1 MKTLIINGSPK
12 KESGN
17 TEVFIRQF
25 IQGMKS
31 PCEVCYASKGNYK
44 QIAEYLQGFDTVIF
58 AMPLYIHA
66 MPSIVMKIFEY
77 MEPTLDHGKS
87 MGFIVQSGF
96 IESAQSIH
104 LERYLTA
111 LAKRL
116 NYTYLG
122 TVIKGGSAGVSMMPE
137 NMNKKLFFNLHRLGE
152 HFEVSSSF
160 DSEVIEE
167 LSKPYELSKSKIRLY
182 QFLSKLGLE
191 SNLFFNMMLKK
202 NKALNRKFD
211 KPFTVKPSD

>member
-1 MKTLIINGSPK
+1 MMKTLIINGSPK
-12 KESGN
+12 NKNGN
-17 TEVFIRQF
+17 TEVFIQKF
-25 IQGMKS
+25 IQGMKC
-31 PCEVCYASKGNYK
+31 PCEVCYAAKGNYK
-44 QIAEYLQGFDTVIF
+44 QIAKYMQGFDTVIF

-77 MEPTLDHGKS
+77 MEPTLNHEKS

-96 IESAQSIH
+96 IESVQSKY
-104 LERYLTA
+104 LERYLSS

-160 DSEVIEE
+160 DLEVIKE
-167 LSKPYELSKSKIRLY
+167 
-182 QFLSKLGLE
+182 
-191 SNLFFNMMLKK
+191 
-202 NKALNRKFD
+202 
-211 KPFTVKPSD
+211 